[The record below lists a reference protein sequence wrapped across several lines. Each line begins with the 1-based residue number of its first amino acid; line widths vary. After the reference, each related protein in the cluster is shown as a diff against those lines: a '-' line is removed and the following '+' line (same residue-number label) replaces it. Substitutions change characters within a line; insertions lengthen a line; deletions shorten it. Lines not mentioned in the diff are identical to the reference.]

1 MKKWGKRKSP
11 SRDAFDSLN
20 LNPLDLYK
28 VCNGNFVSTAME
40 RKAMPLFLSL
50 SLSHS

>member
-11 SRDAFDSLN
+11 SRDAFDALN

-28 VCNGNFVSTAME
+28 VRHYFISAGME
-40 RKAMPLFLSL
+40 RTAILLLLALLS
-50 SLSHS
+50 SHF